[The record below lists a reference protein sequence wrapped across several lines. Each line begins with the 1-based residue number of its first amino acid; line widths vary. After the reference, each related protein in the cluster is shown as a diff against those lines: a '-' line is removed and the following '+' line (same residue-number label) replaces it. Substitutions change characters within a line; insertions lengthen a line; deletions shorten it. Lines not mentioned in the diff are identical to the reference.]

1 MSSYFEPTYNAGRR
15 AGTSGAELSDRNPE
29 RAYDT
34 DIRRLD
40 DDSQAIADRADT
52 RNLRQQD
59 RVRQFMASA
68 KAAGKY
74 RQKAQLDE
82 PQIRGRTPRTEAS
95 IAGVTLP
102 SQGDTIGSAGHS
114 AYARKPGFG
123 SSFA

>member
-1 MSSYFEPTYNAGRR
+1 MSSYFEPTYGTNRKP
-15 AGTSGAELSDRNPE
+15 GTSGAEISDRNPE
-29 RAYDT
+29 DAYGT

-40 DDSQAIADRADT
+40 DDAQAIADRADT
-52 RNLRQQD
+52 RNQRQQD

-74 RQKAQLDE
+74 RQKAQIDE
-82 PQIRGRTPRTEAS
+82 PQIRGKTPRSEAS

-102 SQGDTIGSAGHS
+102 SQGDRIGSAGYS